1 MVHSDDGGGNESN
14 NDDGG
19 AGGGEPDF
27 TIEPGQNL
35 DLTDPDD
42 PVVEEDGEVVREPEP
57 SGGDDDSDFG
67 GDSGGDIQDQTNNNE
82 DDSTVV
88 TVVGDPGSKEG
99 LTTVGRGD
107 TIEESERD
115 AALNDDFD
123 ADEGTDI
130 DSIEESLGTDQPD
143 INPDDS
149 ESSSKSV
156 VVTDNQ
162 EGEQETVA
170 VAQTDQGA
178 KVQAAAN
185 PRFDADKGTEID
197 AVETGL
203 GFDQGDGTDA
213 NVISNLRSNNTG
225 RNTGEG
231 RSIDRQDVRDLDPV
245 ESNPIQSGRLF
256 ESSRERRRE
265 TERAFQEKPTALANL
280 FRVGS
285 DAGGFETAEDV
296 AFRQADSLQEQKNI
310 GQIEEPSVDERVRNR
325 VDQLVAAD
333 VITEEERNLV
343 EATATSASVEEQADI
358 LSQNPLFQAG
368 GDVIAAGESF
378 FVDAAQAENQLLE
391 NLGLE
396 NNVGRIDRPDI
407 NQTVD
412 LENDTIEN
420 LPQPPANATV
430 SDQDTGIQ
438 DINASR
444 RGDRRAGNLAG
455 LVLDPAQFVTAG
467 RQFKAGTER
476 AIQGQ
481 TEGDL
486 TEEAVAA
493 GTVGAGVLAQQVSR
507 DPLGFAIEEGLA
519 PGAAVSKG
527 TGFQPRQIGSNVKDS
542 VTASE
547 VETDPAFQVPEDF
560 GSEGRTGE
568 GRDIEGTASFQP
580 EGTQDVAGR
589 VVGNPEELQRIN
601 DLSRERSP
609 EEAVQLV
616 NERSDRSIS
625 LTDIVLGGD
634 RLPDDTAVQ
643 AEVLNPDNIEAVD
656 PLTFTP
662 VGGTETVQPSIS
674 RTEAL
679 REEFG
684 VEENRQEAM
693 FQELERQERREQPD
707 LSERAKDV
715 LTNTRKGELKLVQ
728 EQKPS
733 DVDTGN
739 TVDTERLVDGNDR
752 RQDVADK
759 PSRRGRTERD
769 PREEFRETPTEKF
782 NDRIEAGAD
791 VIGFTGTGTG
801 IDLESNQGIDQRQDQ
816 GTDVDQP
823 IQFEEDQTGTGQAQG
838 RGTGE
843 AFGRTNQRTFEER
856 VEETFG
862 RSESASRGRSRLDF
876 DLDEDENPN
885 QDALQASDPG
895 AEEDPS
901 AAPSVDAILFG
912 DTSEEDKDDE
922 EVFSGFETRQ
932 LDPGNEFDLV

>member
-1 MVHSDDGGGNESN
+1 MVHGDDGNNEG
-14 NDDGG
+14 DDSP
-19 AGGGEPDF
+19 AGSAFDDSPDVSF
-27 TIEPGQNL
+27 S
-35 DLTDPDD
+35 
-42 PVVEEDGEVVREPEP
+42 EPEP
-57 SGGDDDSDFG
+57 IDESDNDTGSDSDN
-67 GDSGGDIQDQTNNNE
+67 D

-115 AALNDDFD
+115 AALNEDFD

-130 DSIEESLGTDQPD
+130 DDFEESFGTDQPD

-213 NVISNLRSNNTG
+213 NVISNLRGNNKG

-245 ESNPIQSGRLF
+245 ESNPIQEGRLF

-285 DAGGFETAEDV
+285 DAQGFETAEDV

-310 GQIEEPSVDERVRNR
+310 DQIEEPSVDERVRNR

-823 IQFEEDQTGTGQAQG
+823 IQFEEDQTGTTQGQG

-912 DTSEEDKDDE
+912 DTSEEEISDE
-922 EVFSGFETRQ
+922 EVFSGFETR
-932 LDPGNEFDLV
+932 EVEETFDFKLF